1 MEAELIQDHTLSGG
15 KLVAAVTKIYPG
27 MSIDDILEKTRYI
40 TLRRIFNT
48 IKSKEF
54 PTALH
59 IVEELCTKSLTL
71 EDVIIVAEWVI
82 HEQNVHPEF
91 ISVLESSNISAIY
104 KFIESV
110 KLRDR
115 RSCSTRRRWWM
126 PSCVAGNSE

>member
-1 MEAELIQDHTLSGG
+1 MEAELIRDHTLSGA
-15 KLVAAVTKIYPG
+15 KLVAAVTKIDPG

-48 IKSKEF
+48 IQSKEF

-59 IVEELCTKSLTL
+59 IIEELCTKSLTL
-71 EDVIIVAEWVI
+71 EDVITVAKWVI

-91 ISVLESSNISAIY
+91 MSVLESSNISAVY

-115 RSCSTRRRWWM
+115 RRCSTRRWV
-126 PSCVAGNSE
+126 PSCCTGNSE